1 MSEALME
8 KLNQKM
14 KLEAKWASELL
25 SNGAVTVEMVNISK
39 EVKTVEREIKEV
51 VEHNSFTVQI
61 VSFKIP

>member
-25 SNGAVTVEMVNISK
+25 SNGAVTVEMAKISK
-39 EVKTVEREIKEV
+39 EVKVVEREIKEE
-51 VEHNSFTVQI
+51 VEQ
-61 VSFKIP
+61 K

>member
-25 SNGAVTVEMVNISK
+25 SNGEVTGEMVNISK
-39 EVKTVEREIKEV
+39 EVKAVEREIKEV
-51 VEHNSFTVQI
+51 VEHQ
-61 VSFKIP
+61 